1 MEDLNLPIAVRRPR
15 RSSIKPEPM
24 VDVPSSPR
32 TSAKT
37 PRRTSKR
44 RVRFSDPGLS
54 ASSGLTPM
62 VGRVSVSTP
71 KRRRHSSAPVQ
82 STPSRFEPK
91 SPGLPQS
98 GEVTFLSL
106 RQVLD
111 GRVQRRIRRNGLSE
125 EMNTIQQEKRRR
137 AKESKAEIEKLKSEL
152 KARDREIYELQNA
165 TIVLDTDRIWDLEKQ
180 IQDLQSELKKRSSNA
195 NQNRGYNW
203 TLAPRDQFPGDCM
216 DMALDDDDFGEE
228 TMAQFVCS
236 TPQTQRARDSFM
248 TPPAT
253 SPTVPGSPLFPTLPA
268 LDTNIGVQAGVQAD
282 VQVGVEAGVQATFP
296 DPNQERLEG
305 EMSTLQLEIA
315 KLTET
320 LDSYKALDSR
330 LSDKLS
336 EFRPHTESDN
346 TAPAIEGLEA
356 QIEMML
362 QTMSDRAFALTQ
374 LTTSI
379 TKLGFSGDDAS
390 DMMISLASGFRAARL
405 ELEYLTP
412 GEITLPLS
420 SHGAEV
426 LDLLLT
432 RLREMAK
439 KAKED
444 EDAIDE
450 YHEIETSL
458 RKQLDARVTVMDGLR
473 AEMGKAE
480 KLMSDKIARIRE
492 LEVANQRL
500 KGAVDGYIRDI
511 SELEDLVQRMEREA
525 HDAEDEHNVQLE
537 VKRKVLTKKEDNI
550 AELEAKLT
558 DALQKSAD
566 LQKQMVELQES
577 KTKDISELNRRHG
590 AALAAGDANVMKYRG
605 EIDRVNEAL
614 RTAHATICSLRVENS
629 TLKTQME
636 QDREKASAVIDS
648 MKEELQR
655 VVQMSQEF
663 LKTPTKTQAETTQG
677 STSSSRTV
685 VSRGSY
691 FSGGL
696 ARRTSRKKISRGQD
710 SGMGL
715 LDEDEELL
723 F

>member
-24 VDVPSSPR
+24 ADVPSSPR

-37 PRRTSKR
+37 PRRSSKR

-82 STPSRFEPK
+82 STPSRLEPK

-137 AKESKAEIEKLKSEL
+137 AKESKAEIEKLKDEL

-203 TLAPRDQFPGDCM
+203 TLAARDQFPGDCM
-216 DMALDDDDFGEE
+216 DMALDDEDFGDE

-236 TPQTQRARDSFM
+236 TPQRVRDSARDSFM

-253 SPTVPGSPLFPTLPA
+253 SPTIPGSPLFPTLPA
-268 LDTNIGVQAGVQAD
+268 LNTNIGIQA
-282 VQVGVEAGVQATFP
+282 GVEAGVQASLP
-296 DPNQERLEG
+296 DPNHERLEG
-305 EMSTLQLEIA
+305 EISTLQLEIA

-320 LDSYKALDSR
+320 LDSYKALGGR
-330 LSDKLS
+330 LSEKLP
-336 EFRPHTESDN
+336 EFRPSTEGDS
-346 TAPAIEGLEA
+346 TSPAIEGLEA

-374 LTTSI
+374 LTSSI

-390 DMMISLASGFRAARL
+390 DMMTSLTSGFRAARL

-450 YHEIETSL
+450 YHEIESSL
-458 RKQLDARVTVMDGLR
+458 RKQLDARVTVIDGLKG
-473 AEMGKAE
+473 EMGKAE

-558 DALQKSAD
+558 DALQRSAD

-577 KTKDISELNRRHG
+577 KMKDISELNRRHG

-605 EIDRVNEAL
+605 EIDKVNEAL
-614 RTAHATICSLRVENS
+614 RTAHATICSLRVENG

-663 LKTPTKTQAETTQG
+663 LKTPSKTQAETTQG
-677 STSSSRTV
+677 SASSSRTV

-696 ARRTSRKKISRGQD
+696 ARRTSKKKMSRGQD

>member
-1 MEDLNLPIAVRRPR
+1 
-15 RSSIKPEPM
+15 
-24 VDVPSSPR
+24 
-32 TSAKT
+32 
-37 PRRTSKR
+37 
-44 RVRFSDPGLS
+44 
-54 ASSGLTPM
+54 M

-82 STPSRFEPK
+82 NTPSRLEPK

-137 AKESKAEIEKLKSEL
+137 AKESKVEIEKLKSEL

-180 IQDLQSELKKRSSNA
+180 IQDLQGELKKRSSNA
-195 NQNRGYNW
+195 NQSRGYNW
-203 TLAPRDQFPGDCM
+203 TLAARDQFPGDCM
-216 DMALDDDDFGEE
+216 DMALDEEDFGEE

-236 TPQTQRARDSFM
+236 TPQRARDSFM

-253 SPTVPGSPLFPTLPA
+253 SPTVPGSPLFPNLPTLQ
-268 LDTNIGVQAGVQAD
+268 TTVGVQAGVQA
-282 VQVGVEAGVQATFP
+282 ALP
-296 DPNQERLEG
+296 DPHQERLEG
-305 EMSTLQLEIA
+305 EISTLHLEVT

-320 LDSYKALDSR
+320 LDSYKALGNR
-330 LSDKLS
+330 LSEKLS
-336 EFRPHTESDN
+336 EFRPSTEND
-346 TAPAIEGLEA
+346 TTPAIEGLEA

-362 QTMSDRAFALTQ
+362 QTMSDRACALTQ
-374 LTTSI
+374 LTSSI

-390 DMMISLASGFRAARL
+390 DMMTSLASGFRAARL

-432 RLREMAK
+432 RLREMAR

-450 YHEIETSL
+450 YHEIKSSL
-458 RKQLDARVTVMDGLR
+458 RKQLDARVNVMDGLK

-525 HDAEDEHNVQLE
+525 HDMEEDHNVQLE

-558 DALQKSAD
+558 DALQRSAD
-566 LQKQMVELQES
+566 LQKQMLEIQES
-577 KTKDISELNRRHG
+577 KMKDIAELNKRHG
-590 AALAAGDANVMKYRG
+590 AALAAGDANVAKYRG
-605 EIDRVNEAL
+605 EIDKVNEAL
-614 RTAHATICSLRVENS
+614 RTAHATICSLRVENGS
-629 TLKTQME
+629 LKTQLDE
-636 QDREKASAVIDS
+636 DREKASAVIDS

-663 LKTPTKTQAETTQG
+663 LKTPSKTHKEEEG
-677 STSSSRTV
+677 SASSSRTV

-696 ARRTSRKKISRGQD
+696 ARRTSRKKMSRGQD

-715 LDEDEELL
+715 LDEDEEML

>member
-1 MEDLNLPIAVRRPR
+1 M
-15 RSSIKPEPM
+15 
-24 VDVPSSPR
+24 
-32 TSAKT
+32 
-37 PRRTSKR
+37 
-44 RVRFSDPGLS
+44 
-54 ASSGLTPM
+54 
-62 VGRVSVSTP
+62 
-71 KRRRHSSAPVQ
+71 
-82 STPSRFEPK
+82 
-91 SPGLPQS
+91 
-98 GEVTFLSL
+98 TFLSL

-137 AKESKAEIEKLKSEL
+137 AKESKVEIEKLKNEL

-180 IQDLQSELKKRSSNA
+180 IQDLQSELKKRSGNA
-195 NQNRGYNW
+195 NQSRGYNW
-203 TLAPRDQFPGDCM
+203 TLAARDQFPGDCM
-216 DMALDDDDFGEE
+216 DMALDEDDFGEE

-236 TPQTQRARDSFM
+236 TPQRARDSFM

-253 SPTVPGSPLFPTLPA
+253 SPTVPGSPLFPTLPTMN
-268 LDTNIGVQAGVQAD
+268 TNTGVQAGVQA
-282 VQVGVEAGVQATFP
+282 TLP
-296 DPNQERLEG
+296 DPDQERLEG
-305 EMSTLQLEIA
+305 EMSSLRLEMA

-320 LDSYKALDSR
+320 LDSYKALGSR
-330 LSDKLS
+330 LSEKLS
-336 EFRPHTESDN
+336 EFQPSTEGES
-346 TAPAIEGLEA
+346 TTPAIEALEA

-362 QTMSDRAFALTQ
+362 QTMSDRACALTQ
-374 LTTSI
+374 LTSSI
-379 TKLGFSGDDAS
+379 TKLGFSGHDAC
-390 DMMISLASGFRAARL
+390 DMMMSLASGFRAARL

-450 YHEIETSL
+450 YHEIESSL
-458 RKQLDARVTVMDGLR
+458 RKQLDARVTVMDGLK

-480 KLMSDKIARIRE
+480 RLMGDKIARIRE

-500 KGAVDGYIRDI
+500 KGAVDGYIRDM
-511 SELEDLVQRMEREA
+511 SELEDLVQRIEREA
-525 HDAEDEHNVQLE
+525 HDAEEEHSVQLE
-537 VKRKVLTKKEDNI
+537 AKRRVLTKKEDSI
-550 AELEAKLT
+550 AELEARLT
-558 DALQKSAD
+558 DALQRSAD

-577 KTKDISELNRRHG
+577 KMKDISELNRRHG
-590 AALAAGDANVMKYRG
+590 AALAAGDANVMRYRG
-605 EIDRVNEAL
+605 EIDKVNEAL
-614 RTAHATICSLRVENS
+614 RTAHATICSLRVENGS
-629 TLKTQME
+629 LKTQME

-663 LKTPTKTQAETTQG
+663 LKTPSKPQMETDQG
-677 STSSSRTV
+677 YASSSKTV

-696 ARRTSRKKISRGQD
+696 ARRTSKKKMSRGQD

-715 LDEDEELL
+715 LDEDEEVL

>member
-24 VDVPSSPR
+24 ADVPSSPR

-37 PRRTSKR
+37 PRRSSKR

-82 STPSRFEPK
+82 STPSRLEPK

-137 AKESKAEIEKLKSEL
+137 AKESKAEIEKLKNEL

-180 IQDLQSELKKRSSNA
+180 IQDLQNELKKRSSNA
-195 NQNRGYNW
+195 NQSRGYNW
-203 TLAPRDQFPGDCM
+203 TLAARDQFPGDCM
-216 DMALDDDDFGEE
+216 DMALDDEDFGEE

-236 TPQTQRARDSFM
+236 TPQRARDSFM

-253 SPTVPGSPLFPTLPA
+253 SPTVPGSPLFPTLPT
-268 LDTNIGVQAGVQAD
+268 LNTNNCVQAGVQA
-282 VQVGVEAGVQATFP
+282 TLP

-305 EMSTLQLEIA
+305 EMSTLQLEMA

-320 LDSYKALDSR
+320 LDSYKALGSR
-330 LSDKLS
+330 LSEKLS
-336 EFRPHTESDN
+336 EFRPSTEGDG
-346 TAPAIEGLEA
+346 TTPAIEGLEA

-362 QTMSDRAFALTQ
+362 QTMSDRACALTQ
-374 LTTSI
+374 LTSSI

-390 DMMISLASGFRAARL
+390 DMMTSLASGFRAARL

-450 YHEIETSL
+450 YHEIESSL
-458 RKQLDARVTVMDGLR
+458 RKQLDARVTVMDGLK
-473 AEMGKAE
+473 AEMYKAE

-525 HDAEDEHNVQLE
+525 HDAAEDHNVQLE

-558 DALQKSAD
+558 DALQRSAD

-577 KTKDISELNRRHG
+577 KMKDILELNRRHG
-590 AALAAGDANVMKYRG
+590 AALAAGDANVMRYRG
-605 EIDRVNEAL
+605 EIDKVNEGL
-614 RTAHATICSLRVENS
+614 RTAHATICSLRVENGS
-629 TLKTQME
+629 LKSQME
-636 QDREKASAVIDS
+636 EDREKASAVIDS

-663 LKTPTKTQAETTQG
+663 LKTPSKTQKESGPG
-677 STSSSRTV
+677 SASSSRTV

-696 ARRTSRKKISRGQD
+696 ARRTSKKKMSRGQD

>member
-24 VDVPSSPR
+24 ADVPSSPR

-37 PRRTSKR
+37 PRRSSKR

-137 AKESKAEIEKLKSEL
+137 AKESKAEIEKLKNEL

-180 IQDLQSELKKRSSNA
+180 IQDLQSELKKRSNNA
-195 NQNRGYNW
+195 NQSRGYNW
-203 TLAPRDQFPGDCM
+203 TLAARDQFPGDCM
-216 DMALDDDDFGEE
+216 DMALDDEDFGEE

-236 TPQTQRARDSFM
+236 TPQRARDSARDSFM

-253 SPTVPGSPLFPTLPA
+253 SPNIPGSPLFPTLPA
-268 LDTNIGVQAGVQAD
+268 LPTNIGVQASVQA
-282 VQVGVEAGVQATFP
+282 ALP

-305 EMSTLQLEIA
+305 EISSLQLEIA

-320 LDSYKALDSR
+320 LDSYKALSGR

-336 EFRPHTESDN
+336 GFRPTESDN
-346 TAPAIEGLEA
+346 TTPAIEALEA

-362 QTMSDRAFALTQ
+362 QTMSDRACALTQ
-374 LTTSI
+374 LTSSI

-390 DMMISLASGFRAARL
+390 DMMTSLASGFRAARL

-450 YHEIETSL
+450 YHEIESSL
-458 RKQLDARVTVMDGLR
+458 RKQLDARVTVMDGLK

-525 HDAEDEHNVQLE
+525 HDAEEEHHVQLE

-558 DALQKSAD
+558 DALQRSAD

-577 KTKDISELNRRHG
+577 KMKDIAELNRRHG

-605 EIDRVNEAL
+605 EIDKVNEAL
-614 RTAHATICSLRVENS
+614 RTAHATICSLRVENG
-629 TLKTQME
+629 TLKTQMD

-663 LKTPTKTQAETTQG
+663 LKTPSKTQTETTQG
-677 STSSSRTV
+677 SASSSRTI

-696 ARRTSRKKISRGQD
+696 ARRTSKRKMSRGQD

-715 LDEDEELL
+715 LDEDEEEL